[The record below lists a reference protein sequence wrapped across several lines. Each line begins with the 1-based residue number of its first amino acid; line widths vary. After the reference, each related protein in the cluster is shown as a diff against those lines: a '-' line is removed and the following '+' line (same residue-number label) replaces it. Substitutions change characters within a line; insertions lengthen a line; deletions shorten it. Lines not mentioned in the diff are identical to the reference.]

1 MLDFI
6 TSVIIGSAITTAG
19 VSYMFG
25 FSDELTK
32 LDYGIDLEFIK
43 ICKEDSRELRFI
55 PRLIT
60 LGIIYLVQV
69 SYNSGIWTIV
79 ILRKSFRFLF
89 IKSK

>member
-6 TSVIIGSAITTAG
+6 ISVIIGGAVTTG
-19 VSYMFG
+19 VVSYIFG
-25 FSDELTK
+25 FLDELTK

-60 LGIIYLVQV
+60 LGIIYLVKG
-69 SYNSGIWTIV
+69 SDTN
-79 ILRKSFRFLF
+79 
-89 IKSK
+89 